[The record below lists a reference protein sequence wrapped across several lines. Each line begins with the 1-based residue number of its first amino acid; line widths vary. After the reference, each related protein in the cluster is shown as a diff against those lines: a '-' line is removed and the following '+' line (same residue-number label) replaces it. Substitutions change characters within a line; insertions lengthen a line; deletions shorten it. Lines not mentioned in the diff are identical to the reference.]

1 VRGVI
6 LAVAV
11 AVAVLSTGSVAAPS
25 PAAGGSPV
33 GARSRATNYAPVIA
47 RLSRDIPA
55 LMAKSREAGLSIAL
69 VDGQRVVWARGF
81 GYGDVAARKRTTADT
96 LFHIGSVAK
105 TFTAA
110 AVMQL
115 VERGLVNLDAP
126 LSRYVP
132 GFSLRPRFRG
142 NVITVRS
149 VLDHHA
155 GIPGTLPRGFIT
167 SGRPDPGT
175 WPTW

>member
-1 VRGVI
+1 
-6 LAVAV
+6 
-11 AVAVLSTGSVAAPS
+11 
-25 PAAGGSPV
+25 
-33 GARSRATNYAPVIA
+33 
-47 RLSRDIPA
+47 
-55 LMAKSREAGLSIAL
+55 
-69 VDGQRVVWARGF
+69 
-81 GYGDVAARKRTTADT
+81 RKRTTADT

-115 VERGLVNLDAP
+115 VERGLVDLDAP

-155 GIPGTLPRGFIT
+155 GIPGTLPRGLIT
-167 SGRPDPGT
+167 TGRPDPGYRA
-175 WPTW
+175 WLLRALRSMYPTQRVNTVSGYDNSGYVLLQNLVEHVSGLGFEAYAQRYLFGPMGM

>member
-1 VRGVI
+1 MRAGTFI
-6 LAVAV
+6 AAAAL
-11 AVAVLSTGSVAAPS
+11 AVLSSGSAAAPS
-25 PAAGGSPV
+25 VAGGPAV
-33 GARSRATNYAPVIA
+33 GAGSRATNYAPVIA
-47 RLSRDIPA
+47 QLSRDIPA
-55 LMAKSREAGLSIAL
+55 LMAESREAGLSIAL

-81 GYGDVAARKRTTADT
+81 GYADVAARKRVTADT

-105 TFTAA
+105 TLTAA

-115 VERGLVNLDAP
+115 VERGRVDLDAP

-132 GFSLRPRFRG
+132 GFSPRPRFRG

-155 GIPGTLPRGFIT
+155 GIPGTLPRGLIT
-167 SGRPDPGT
+167 TGRPDPGYRA
-175 WPTW
+175 WL